1 MTKTLVNATGDVL
14 QIRKELAMI
23 QSALAAAQASELES
37 EISDRGRGASIY
49 HAFANQGSIPVR
61 DFASW
66 VCVEMKCSR
75 VREGGGELKLDD
87 WAIVHN
93 ERMHHRLDEDV

>member
-14 QIRKELAMI
+14 QIRKDPAMI

-37 EISDRGRGASIY
+37 EISDHGRGASIY

-75 VREGGGELKLDD
+75 VREGEGEL
-87 WAIVHN
+87 
-93 ERMHHRLDEDV
+93 RLDY